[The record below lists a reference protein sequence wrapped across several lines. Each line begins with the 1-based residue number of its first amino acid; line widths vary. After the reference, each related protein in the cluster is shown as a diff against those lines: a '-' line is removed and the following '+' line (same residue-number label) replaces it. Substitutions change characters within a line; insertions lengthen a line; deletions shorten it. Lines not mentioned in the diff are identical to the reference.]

1 MRILVTGAAGFIG
14 GNLLSTLKNANLE
27 CKGVDSFSTY
37 YSPDMK
43 LAHITSLNLK
53 NDVIGMDI
61 NARTELQNLFRGFQP
76 SHVVHLAAQGGV
88 RASRNDP
95 WPYLSTNQIGFQ
107 NIVELCENDVLH
119 LHENSY
125 DIVKLFGENASE
137 ENCGSSVGSKEYEI
151 VENDN
156 N

>member
-1 MRILVTGAAGFIG
+1 MVNYDFKLFYNGDNYFVAENKIDKYVICY
-14 GNLLSTLKNANLE
+14 LLKAQKKVHFNPENCKYKINIIDQNA
-27 CKGVDSFSTY
+27 
-37 YSPDMK
+37 
-43 LAHITSLNLK
+43 
-53 NDVIGMDI
+53 
-61 NARTELQNLFRGFQP
+61 
-76 SHVVHLAAQGGV
+76 
-88 RASRNDP
+88 
-95 WPYLSTNQIGFQ
+95 

-137 ENCGSSVGSKEYEI
+137 ENENGGSSVGSKEYEI